1 LRVNL
6 RKIGRLL
13 QVRVETVPGQLHTS
27 SFASAYAIAEFMLNL
42 RPMREPPSRDT
53 LAEYVRA
60 NFQRANGAFQFSC
73 DQDFARISRSDHA
86 A

>member
-1 LRVNL
+1 
-6 RKIGRLL
+6 
-13 QVRVETVPGQLHTS
+13 
-27 SFASAYAIAEFMLNL
+27 MLNL
-42 RPMREPPSRDT
+42 LSMREAPSRDT

-73 DQDFARISRSDHA
+73 DQDIVRISEVTTLREANSSNATPRMLYDSTTPFFSHVIVYAVPA

>member
-1 LRVNL
+1 
-6 RKIGRLL
+6 
-13 QVRVETVPGQLHTS
+13 
-27 SFASAYAIAEFMLNL
+27 MLNL
-42 RPMREPPSRDT
+42 LPMREPPSRDT

-73 DQDFARISRSDHA
+73 DQDFVRISRSDHA